1 MYVTYTHL
9 FFLGLPRLV
18 VIVVVGVVAVVAVVV
33 VLVVVVV
40 TVAAETSCSFRC
52 FCLFLA

>member
-18 VIVVVGVVAVVAVVV
+18 VIVVGVVAVVAVVV